1 MDILIRKTD
10 LKTTGKDDVRG
21 YLIFV
26 IGVKK
31 SECAGEE
38 KDNLI

>member
-1 MDILIRKTD
+1 MMDILIRKTD

-31 SECAGEE
+31 VNAQA
-38 KDNLI
+38 KKKII